1 MIVKHLQAAD
11 WALYKHMRL
20 EALRLHEDVYGTS
33 FKDMCDR
40 PDAEWESI
48 VSQDNSAFFG
58 LFDGDSIIGIG
69 GIFTHNTEERTGMLI
84 AGYIREEYRERG
96 LSRLLYQARI
106 DWAKQS
112 GLFDRLLIGH
122 REGNEASRRANQ
134 AFGFQP
140 IGVIDYVFGNGDKAK
155 DYQYEL
161 RIR

>member
-1 MIVKHLQAAD
+1 MFVRHLKAQD
-11 WALYKHMRL
+11 WPLYKHIRL

-33 FKDMCDR
+33 FKEMCER
-40 PDAEWESI
+40 HGSEWEDI
-48 VSQDNSAFFG
+48 VSQTDSAFFG
-58 LFDGDSIIGIG
+58 LFDSDAIVGTG
-69 GIFTHNTEERTGMLI
+69 GIFTHKTEERTGVLI
-84 AGYIREEYRERG
+84 GAYIREAYRGRG

-140 IGVIDYVFGNGDKAK
+140 IGMIDYVFGNGETAK
-155 DYQYEL
+155 DHQYEL
-161 RIR
+161 RLK